1 MIPMEFTKR
10 YYGISEAAS
19 MFGLKTSTLRFWEKE
34 FLDLQPKKAESG
46 ARKYSVKDMEKLSQI
61 HHLVKERGFT
71 LDGARQKLR
80 NGTEEVVNYD
90 DVVRRLHKVKS
101 ELDQFVQTIKTL
113 P

>member
-1 MIPMEFTKR
+1 MELAKPP
-10 YYGISEAAS
+10 ACLAS
-19 MFGLKTSTLRFWEKE
+19 RPQPCGFGRKNFSICN
-34 FLDLQPKKAESG
+34 PKKAESG

-80 NGTEEVVNYD
+80 SGTEEVVNYD

>member
-1 MIPMEFTKR
+1 
-10 YYGISEAAS
+10 
-19 MFGLKTSTLRFWEKE
+19 
-34 FLDLQPKKAESG
+34 
-46 ARKYSVKDMEKLSQI
+46 MEKLSQI

-80 NGTEEVVNYD
+80 NGTEEAVNYD